1 MELRDLRYLA
11 VLGSELHFGRAA
23 ARLHMTQPALSQA
36 LARLEREIGCP
47 LLQRD
52 TRGATLTEAGRVLLA
67 ETEDVLRT
75 VDVACD
81 LARRAGRGE
90 IGEVTIGFVD
100 AAVFDILPP
109 LLRAFRQRY
118 PAVNVTSRQLKAAE
132 LVEGVKAGQLDL
144 AITRRDGSGDEVEYR
159 TLRRERLA
167 LAVSLANPLASV
179 PDIAVA
185 DLAAERFIIP
195 VIEGVPSLHGLWL
208 DLCHD
213 AGFEPRISAHISSIQ
228 VLIELIA
235 NDIGVAFVAESW
247 TQNNPDVVVKSL
259 RGTDEYIEVGVAYLP
274 RQMPGA
280 ARNLLEMALRMADGR
295 VPGALPGAA

>member
-23 ARLHMTQPALSQA
+23 VRLHMTQPALSQA
-36 LARLEREIGCP
+36 LARLEREIGCS

-52 TRGATLTEAGRVLLA
+52 PRGASLTEAGRVLLA
-67 ETEDVLRT
+67 ETEGVLRT

-90 IGEVTIGFVD
+90 TGEVTIGFVD
-100 AAVFDILPP
+100 AAVFDIVPL

-144 AITRRDGSGDEVEYR
+144 AITRRDGSGDEVEFR

-167 LAVSLANPLASV
+167 LAVSLANPLASAS
-179 PDIAVA
+179 DIAVA
-185 DLAAERFIIP
+185 DLAAEHFIIP
-195 VIEGVPSLHGLWL
+195 VLEGVPSLHGLWL
-208 DLCHD
+208 ELCHD
-213 AGFEPRISAHISSIQ
+213 AGFEPHISAHISSIQ

-235 NDIGVAFVAESW
+235 NDIGVAFAAESW
-247 TQNNPDVVVKSL
+247 TQNNPDVVVKPL
-259 RGTDEYIEVGVAYLP
+259 RGTNEYIEVGVAYRP
-274 RQMPGA
+274 RQLPGP
-280 ARNLLEMALRMADGR
+280 ARNLLEMALRMADRRDPSG
-295 VPGALPGAA
+295 LPGAA

>member
-1 MELRDLRYLA
+1 
-11 VLGSELHFGRAA
+11 
-23 ARLHMTQPALSQA
+23 MTQPALSQA

-52 TRGATLTEAGRVLLA
+52 PRGAALTEAGRVLLA

-81 LARRAGRGE
+81 MARRAGRGE
-90 IGEVTIGFVD
+90 TGEVTIGFLD

-159 TLRRERLA
+159 ALRRERLA
-167 LAVSLANPLASV
+167 LAVSRTNPLANA
-179 PDIAVA
+179 PDVTVA
-185 DLAAERFIIP
+185 DLAGEDFIIP

-208 DLCHD
+208 DLCHR
-213 AGFEPRISAHISSIQ
+213 AGFDPHIAAHISSIQ

-235 NDIGVAFVAESW
+235 NDIGVAFAAESW
-247 TQNNPDVVVKSL
+247 TQYNPDVVVKPL
-259 RGTDEYIEVGVAYLP
+259 RGVNEFFEVGVAYRP
-274 RQMPGA
+274 RQLPGT
-280 ARNLLEMALRMADGR
+280 ARNLLEMALRLADRSQPTGLAD
-295 VPGALPGAA
+295 VA

>member
-1 MELRDLRYLA
+1 
-11 VLGSELHFGRAA
+11 LHFGRAA

-52 TRGATLTEAGRVLLA
+52 PRGASLTEAGRVLLA

-81 LARRAGRGE
+81 TARRAGRGE
-90 IGEVTIGFVD
+90 TGEVTIGFLD

-159 TLRRERLA
+159 ALRRERLA
-167 LAVSLANPLASV
+167 LAVSRTNPLANA
-179 PDIAVA
+179 PDVTVA
-185 DLAAERFIIP
+185 DLAGEDFIIP

-208 DLCHD
+208 DLCHR
-213 AGFEPRISAHISSIQ
+213 AGFDPHIAAHISSIQ

-235 NDIGVAFVAESW
+235 NDIGVAFAAESW
-247 TQNNPDVVVKSL
+247 TQYNPDVVVKPL
-259 RGTDEYIEVGVAYLP
+259 RGVNEFFEVGVAYRP
-274 RQMPGA
+274 RQLPGT
-280 ARNLLEMALRMADGR
+280 ARNLLEMALRLADRSQPTGLAD
-295 VPGALPGAA
+295 VA

>member
-67 ETEDVLRT
+67 ETEGVLRT

-90 IGEVTIGFVD
+90 TGEVTIGFVD
-100 AAVFDILPP
+100 AAVFDIVPP

-132 LVEGVKAGQLDL
+132 LVECVKAGQLDL

-167 LAVSLANPLASV
+167 LAVSAANPLASA

-185 DLAAERFIIP
+185 DLADEQFIIP
-195 VIEGVPSLHGLWL
+195 VIEGVPSLHALWL

-213 AGFEPRISAHISSIQ
+213 AGFEPHIAAHISSIQ

-235 NDIGVAFVAESW
+235 NDIGVAFAAESW
-247 TQNNPDVVVKSL
+247 TQNNPDVVVKPL
-259 RGTDEYIEVGVAYLP
+259 RGTNEYIEVGVAYRP
-274 RQMPGA
+274 RQMTGP
-280 ARNLLEMALRMADGR
+280 ARNLLEMALRMADR
-295 VPGALPGAA
+295 AEPGGLPGAA